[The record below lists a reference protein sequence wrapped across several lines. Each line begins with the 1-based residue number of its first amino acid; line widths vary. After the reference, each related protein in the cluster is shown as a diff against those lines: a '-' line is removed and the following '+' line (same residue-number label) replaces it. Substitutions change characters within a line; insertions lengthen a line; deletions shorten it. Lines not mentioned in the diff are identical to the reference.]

1 MKWIFQGEPI
11 KIIYRK
17 RDKIKMI
24 GDKIG
29 RVRVIEMYN
38 ISNEY
43 LLILL
48 WEVFIVLFIENVEKK
63 GKKEKER
70 RIKIKCYNKI
80 DQSLSIRRKYLRQV
94 YKIVND

>member
-1 MKWIFQGEPI
+1 MSQLKLFIV
-11 KIIYRK
+11 RK

-48 WEVFIVLFIENVEKK
+48 
-63 GKKEKER
+63 
-70 RIKIKCYNKI
+70 
-80 DQSLSIRRKYLRQV
+80 
-94 YKIVND
+94 